1 MKEKNNWWS
10 ERGVSKEEKRK
21 QILIK
26 IDNLTQFKDVFSQE
40 YIKAKHQLRTE
51 EYQDKKE
58 LLKEIENIKNIY
70 FAIVKHKDELLVLLS
85 KEDKFYN

>member
-58 LLKEIENIKNIY
+58 LLKEIENIENIY

>member
-40 YIKAKHQLRTE
+40 YIKAKHQLKTE
-51 EYQDKKE
+51 EYQDKRE
-58 LLKEIENIKNIY
+58 LLKEIENIENIY